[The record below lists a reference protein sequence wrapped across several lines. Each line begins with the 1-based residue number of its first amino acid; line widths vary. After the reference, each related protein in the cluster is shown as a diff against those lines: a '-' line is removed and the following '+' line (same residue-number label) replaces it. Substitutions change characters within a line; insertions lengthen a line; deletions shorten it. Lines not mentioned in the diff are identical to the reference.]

1 MEQRMNKQSKIV
13 KVLKGRMVIDGTGG
27 SPVEDAVIVIE
38 DQRIK
43 EVGAAKGMKLPSD
56 AEIIDLSNFTL
67 MPGLIDTHLH
77 LFAANSVFFEN
88 YRLAEYVTHPNLQML
103 YALRG
108 AQVMLEAG
116 FTTIRNHAH
125 STSHASRSDIYE
137 VAIRDALQAGLFP
150 GPRML
155 TGGCCHITGGH
166 LDLVTPRAARR
177 SPGLTADGPWELRR
191 LGREILRAG
200 ADFLKTC
207 LSGGGGTAQE
217 APDIRNMTQEEVDAV
232 ADEAHSFGKQCAA
245 HCFTPLAQK
254 MAVRAKVDTIEHC
267 VFTDDE
273 AIAMIKG
280 EDKFLVPTLAH
291 RSDRAIELRYRH
303 GAPKDVFLKMKRIQ
317 PYCWESFKKIH
328 QAGIKIAMGTDTT
341 VDPEVGK
348 NAYELEIYVDL
359 GMTPMEAIQTATKN
373 AAEAIGLGRE
383 TGTLEPG
390 KYADIIAVDGN
401 PLSDIRVLQD
411 KEKVKLVVKEGQ
423 ILVDRLQGNPQRIL
437 QQPIFQGA
445 GV

>member
-1 MEQRMNKQSKIV
+1 MNEPNAKTI
-13 KVLKGRMVIDGTGG
+13 VLKGGLLIDGRGG
-27 SPVEDAVIVIE
+27 AAVKNAVIVIE
-38 DQRIK
+38 ENRVK
-43 EVGAAKGMKLPSD
+43 EIGAASD
-56 AEIIDLSNFTL
+56 VRVPGSAEVVDLSTYTL
-67 MPGLIDTHLH
+67 MPGLIETHLH
-77 LFAANSVFFEN
+77 LFAANAVFFEN

-103 YALRG
+103 YAMRG

-116 FTTIRNHAH
+116 FTTIRNHGH
-125 STSHASRSDIYE
+125 PTSHASRSETYE
-137 VAIRDALQAGLFP
+137 VAIRDAFNAGLFP

-155 TGGCCHITGGH
+155 TGGYCHITGGH

-177 SPGLTADGPWELRR
+177 SPGVTADGPWDLRKQ
-191 LGREILRAG
+191 GREILRAG

-217 APDIRNMTQEEVDAV
+217 APDVRNMTQEEINAV

-245 HCFTPLAQK
+245 HCFTPLSQK
-254 MAVRAKVDTIEHC
+254 MAVKAGVDTVEHC

-280 EDKFLVPTLAH
+280 EDKFLVPTLSH
-291 RSDRAIELRYRH
+291 RSDRAIEIRRTH
-303 GAPKDVFLKMKRIQ
+303 GAPKEVLAKMKRLQ
-317 PYCWESFKKIH
+317 PYCWDTFKKIH
-328 QAGIKIAMGTDTT
+328 QAGIKMAMGTDTQ
-341 VDPEVGK
+341 VDPEIGT
-348 NAYELEIYVDL
+348 NAYELEIYVNL

-373 AAEAIGLGRE
+373 AAEAIWLGRE

-401 PLSDIRVLQD
+401 PLSDIRVLQE
-411 KEKVKLVVKEGQ
+411 KEKIKLVIKEGQ
-423 ILVDRLQGNPQRIL
+423 VMVDRLKSDPRNIL
-437 QQPIFQGA
+437 QQPVFLGA